1 MKYLI
6 SSLCLLLALTACVKQ
21 PVKYQATF
29 EKIAVASWADSLP
42 DTGYEQVLAP
52 YKQSLDEQMG
62 STIGEAAQTLSA
74 YTPESPLSNWAADA
88 LRDAATAFIGQPADI
103 GVVNM
108 GGLRCDI
115 PQGPI
120 TLRRMFELMPFDNQ
134 LAIVWL
140 KGSDIVDLC
149 QGFARYGGQGVSG
162 LTFYIEGESAT
173 HVQIDGKAIVPE
185 QEYSIST
192 NDYLVAGNDDMMPFT
207 RHTKRIDTGMTVRDA
222 FINAVK
228 KATKKGKA
236 IDASIEGRVIV
247 QEAQKKAA

>member
-21 PVKYQATF
+21 PVKYQANLD
-29 EKIAVASWADSLP
+29 KIAVASWADSLP

-62 STIGEAAQTLSA
+62 RTIGEAAQTLSA

-115 PQGPI
+115 PQGTI

-134 LAIVWL
+134 LTIVWL
-140 KGSDIVDLC
+140 KGKDIVDLC
-149 QGFARYGGQGVSG
+149 QGFARFGGQGVSG
-162 LTFYIEGESAT
+162 LSFTLSGEQAT
-173 HVQIDGKAIVPE
+173 DIKIHGQEVHPE

-192 NDYLVAGNDDMMPFT
+192 NDYLVAGNDDMMPLT
-207 RHTKRIDTGMTVRDA
+207 RYTKRTDTGITVRDA

-228 KATKKGKA
+228 KATQEGKA
-236 IDASIEGRVIV
+236 IDAKIEGRIIV
-247 QEAQKKAA
+247 KQQ